1 MKENTSISDEE
12 FKKMLIHYK
21 KINLFGYSYVGKSSL
36 IQLFEKYTDSNFKI
50 EDGGTIN
57 MEDENKKLKLVE
69 QIKRVTVNYNNSEI
83 YLNIY
88 ETSLKSMEIIKKNL
102 DALLLYSE
110 CIILMIDISSIQ
122 SFKNVSELLPLIMK
136 SAKET
141 NILPNGMPPI
151 YLLINK
157 TDLEDAREVSGFEIK
172 ELIDQYPDIKNMEIS
187 LLNKLSFQEF
197 LKDFNE
203 TLKKEENKQTY
214 DHIHKVKI
222 QDPVHINKNIEN
234 ISSLSLFLLGSS
246 MVGKTSFIRKFI
258 NNSFTEITTS
268 TMGLD
273 VERTIVKVGDTILK
287 LEIWDTAGQERL
299 RSLPKKYYSKGNGFL
314 LFYDVTERKS
324 FEDINGWI
332 NDIREER
339 GDTKEIL
346 FLLGNKIDI
355 IENRKVPKEEAQQL
369 ADNKDMNYFEL
380 SCKDGINVYE
390 IVSKLIFESFS
401 KEKGY
406 QTNIKLDNN
415 VNNNKRKKNCC

>member
-222 QDPVHINKNIEN
+222 QEPVHINKNIEN

-246 MVGKTSFIRKFI
+246 MV
-258 NNSFTEITTS
+258 
-268 TMGLD
+268 
-273 VERTIVKVGDTILK
+273 
-287 LEIWDTAGQERL
+287 
-299 RSLPKKYYSKGNGFL
+299 
-314 LFYDVTERKS
+314 
-324 FEDINGWI
+324 
-332 NDIREER
+332 
-339 GDTKEIL
+339 
-346 FLLGNKIDI
+346 
-355 IENRKVPKEEAQQL
+355 
-369 ADNKDMNYFEL
+369 
-380 SCKDGINVYE
+380 
-390 IVSKLIFESFS
+390 
-401 KEKGY
+401 
-406 QTNIKLDNN
+406 
-415 VNNNKRKKNCC
+415 